1 MFRFARRLGWIGG
14 LAALARSPMG
24 QRFTASAK
32 GYLTNPENRRKLTDL
47 RARAMRPGRKEPGR

>member
-24 QRFTASAK
+24 QRLTASAK
-32 GYLTNPENRRKLTDL
+32 GYFTNPDNRQKLTDL
-47 RARAMRPGRKEPGR
+47 RARAMRSSRK